1 MEHSSINLSIYQ
13 RLAMLLILCASLFWA
28 FSSQTPSPQDYQSEE
43 LGEFSQKRALAH
55 LKIISQAPHPVGS
68 AAHPEV
74 RDYIVSQLEALGL
87 EVQLQKQTAAR
98 WHGSFRSAMTHNI
111 VARLRGSGDGPA
123 LGLLSHYDSGTY
135 SYGASDAGSGVVTLL
150 EGLRAFM
157 ESNPTPKNDIVVVIT
172 DAEEIGLVGAQ
183 AFVEFHPWA
192 KTLGLMLNFEA
203 RGSGGPSYMLI
214 ETNSGN
220 SKLIEHFS
228 RADITNPQANSLM
241 YGIYKRLPNDTDLTV
256 FREVADIKG
265 FNFAFIDD
273 HFDYHTAQDTF
284 ANLDLETLN
293 HQAQYLMA
301 TLEYFADI
309 NLSQL
314 ESKDESV
321 YFTAPG
327 IGMLYY
333 PVDWSFG
340 LLLLASLGLIGL
352 FTLGHR
358 KGQLSIKGSLLSF
371 IPLGITLIGAYA
383 IALGINTLAS
393 QFPQYADI
401 PHGFPYFAKDMMWAG
416 LAATTA
422 LSLALYHFAATR
434 LKIFSPLDLLIAPL
448 LLWWLLNLAIHLYLP
463 LAGFFILPMLL
474 ALIALASTIYS
485 QSRLGIL
492 LPLLML
498 IPTTIIFMPL
508 VPSFTIGLGL
518 NMLWVST
525 MLLCCLWSLFAPAI
539 TNLRLHLP
547 ILLVLC
553 VITVG
558 CVIQASN
565 QTGYSHD
572 RKKPSSVNYV
582 HNLDT
587 QEFNLLSYNH
597 QLDSFTEQFFS
608 AQDRLNDDALDTSQL
623 YPINGRRKPTFVSR
637 TDKLELLAPQ
647 VSQHINPEDNGLRL
661 VLDVIP
667 QRPSQLL
674 QIGGAQGLTI
684 RQITI
689 NDYDSGPLQDQPTI
703 GQRGLL
709 LSHFLNQASNPSHIE
724 VLFNTTD
731 PADLKNLSLYEVA
744 LDLAEQLPSYKS
756 RPGHTM
762 AEPFLINDATII
774 RKNIGTNQN

>member
-1 MEHSSINLSIYQ
+1 MEHSPLNFNIYQ
-13 RLAMLLILCASLFWA
+13 RLMLLLILCASLFWP
-28 FSSQTPSPQDYQSEE
+28 FSSQTPSPQDYQSDEP
-43 LGEFSQKRALAH
+43 GKFSQKRALEH
-55 LKIISQAPHPVGS
+55 LKIISKAPHPVGS
-68 AAHPEV
+68 TAHPEV
-74 RDYIVSQLEALGL
+74 RDYIVSQLEALDL

-135 SYGASDAGSGVVTLL
+135 SYGASDAGSGVVTLI
-150 EGLRAFM
+150 EGMRAFI
-157 ESNPTPKNDIVVVIT
+157 ESNPEPKNDIVIVIT

-192 KTLGLMLNFEA
+192 KSLGLMLNFEA
-203 RGSGGPSYMLI
+203 RGSGGPSFMLI
-214 ETNSGN
+214 ETNNGN

-273 HFDYHTAQDTF
+273 HFDYHTSQDTF

-301 TLEYFADI
+301 TLVYFSDI
-309 NLSQL
+309 DLSQL

-327 IGMLYY
+327 IGMLHY
-333 PVDWSFG
+333 PTSWGFA
-340 LLLLASLGLIGL
+340 LLLFASFGLIGL
-352 FTLGHR
+352 FALGYP

-383 IALGINTLAS
+383 IALGINTLAQ

-422 LSLALYHFAATR
+422 LTLTLYHCAATR
-434 LKIFSPLDLLIAPL
+434 STVYSSLDLLIAPL
-448 LLWWLLNLAIHLYLP
+448 LLWWVLNLAIHLYLP

-474 ALIALASTIYS
+474 ALIALACTIFV
-485 QSRLGIL
+485 QGRLGVL

-498 IPTTIIFMPL
+498 IPTAAIFMPL

-525 MLLCCLWSLFAPAI
+525 VLLGCLWILFAPAI
-539 TNLRLHLP
+539 SNLKLHLP
-547 ILLVLC
+547 TSLALC

-587 QEFNLLSYNH
+587 QEFNLLSYNR

-608 AQDRLNDDALDTSQL
+608 AENRLSDDALDTSPL
-623 YPINGRRKPTFVSR
+623 YPVNGRRKPRFVKR
-637 TDKLELLAPQ
+637 TDKLDLLAPQ
-647 VSQHINPEDNGLRL
+647 VDHHINPEENGLRL

-667 QRPSQLL
+667 KRQSQLL
-674 QIGGAQGLTI
+674 QIGGAHGLAI
-684 RQITI
+684 QQIKI
-689 NDYDSGPLQDQPTI
+689 NDYDSGLLQGQPTI

-709 LSHFLNQASNPSHIE
+709 LSHFLNQPGNPSHIE
-724 VLFNTTD
+724 VLFDTTD
-731 PADLKNLSLYEVA
+731 PSDLEDLTLYEVA

-756 RPGHTM
+756 RPEHTM
-762 AEPFLINDATII
+762 AEPFIINDATII
-774 RKNIGTNQN
+774 RKNIGAARK